1 MFISR
6 TKFEKEIKKAE
17 KRGERREQEKVNMQN
32 SFNELNQSM
41 WSQFDRTN
49 MVVDK
54 LIDRVDRLE
63 NKRCEKK

>member
-1 MFISR
+1 MFITR
-6 TKFEKEIKKAE
+6 KEFEKEIKKAE
-17 KRGERREQEKVNMQN
+17 KRGERRGREKVNVQN
-32 SFNELNQSM
+32 SFNELNQTM

-63 NKRCEKK
+63 NKKV

>member
-17 KRGERREQEKVNMQN
+17 KRGERREREKVNMQN
-32 SFNELNQSM
+32 SFNELNKSM

-63 NKRCEKK
+63 DKKV